1 MNTLNSTRLSRR
13 AVFQW
18 FAATAA
24 ALSAGEAAVF
34 GAESPLLQS
43 AKAPSGGGYG
53 TDPDLLRAYK
63 PGELWPLTFNPSQ
76 KACVVALCDVLLPA
90 DHLGPSASSVG
101 VPEFIDEWVSAPYPT
116 QQGDR
121 PLILEGLAWMASEA
135 VSRFQREV
143 PALDAAQLEALCESV
158 CQPEKMRAG
167 FKNAARFFHKMKGL
181 ATGAYFSTPAGWAA
195 IGYVGNTPL
204 AKFDGPPA
212 EVLEKLGVEQTV
224 K

>member
-1 MNTLNSTRLSRR
+1 
-13 AVFQW
+13 
-18 FAATAA
+18 
-24 ALSAGEAAVF
+24 
-34 GAESPLLQS
+34 
-43 AKAPSGGGYG
+43 
-53 TDPDLLRAYK
+53 
-63 PGELWPLTFNPSQ
+63 LTFNTSQ

-121 PLILEGLAWMASEA
+121 PLILEGLEWMASEA

-158 CQPEKMRAG
+158 CQTEKMRAA
-167 FKNAARFFHKMKGL
+167 FKNAARFFHKMKDL